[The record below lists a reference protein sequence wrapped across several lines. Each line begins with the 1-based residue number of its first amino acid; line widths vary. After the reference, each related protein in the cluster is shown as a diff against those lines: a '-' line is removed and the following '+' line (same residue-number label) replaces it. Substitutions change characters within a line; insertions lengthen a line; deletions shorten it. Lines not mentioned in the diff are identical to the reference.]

1 MLFYKILHVLDFL
14 VSLSLFSFSVVKALV
29 LDVSITVLCPSL
41 VAEFFLLLF
50 SSFLPSLGLSPAV
63 AEGWKMGSMGFTFS
77 ERFHELITFRAFLFN

>member
-63 AEGWKMGSMGFTFS
+63 AEG
-77 ERFHELITFRAFLFN
+77 